1 MYEHD
6 KRVVLTLDAG
16 GTNFVFS
23 AIQGNSQIIAP
34 ISFPSVS
41 DNLDKCLANLLTGF
55 DTVMK
60 KLETLPVAISFAFPG
75 PADYRNGV
83 IGGNLPNFPSFRNGV
98 ALGPFLQHHYG
109 IPVFIENDGNL
120 FAYGEA
126 LSGALPMVNQQLSIS
141 GNTREYKNLL
151 GITLGTG
158 FGAGVVINNCLLN
171 GDNGCGGDTWLMR
184 NKKYPNMI
192 AEESVSIRA
201 VKRVYAELSGVK
213 DKSLTPKDI
222 FDIAEGIKEGDR
234 QAAVASFGEMGE
246 MAGSAIASALNIVD
260 GLVVIGG
267 GLAGASRYILP
278 ALIAELRSSV
288 SMFSGETFP
297 CVQMDVYNWEDEV
310 ERKDFLAP
318 CDREVYIP
326 GTEIKV
332 PYNYS
337 KRIAVLCSR
346 EGTSCSIMRGAYGY
360 ALQSIDN

>member
-1 MYEHD
+1 M
-6 KRVVLTLDAG
+6 
-16 GTNFVFS
+16 
-23 AIQGNSQIIAP
+23 I
-34 ISFPSVS
+34 
-41 DNLDKCLANLLTGF
+41 
-55 DTVMK
+55 
-60 KLETLPVAISFAFPG
+60 
-75 PADYRNGV
+75 
-83 IGGNLPNFPSFRNGV
+83 
-98 ALGPFLQHHYG
+98 
-109 IPVFIENDGNL
+109 
-120 FAYGEA
+120 
-126 LSGALPMVNQQLSIS
+126 NQQLSIS

-278 ALIAELRSSV
+278 ALMAELRSSV

-297 CVQMDVYNWEDEV
+297 CVQMNVYNWEDEV

-346 EGTSCSIMRGAYGY
+346 EGTSCSIMRGAYAY